1 MPIKKRR
8 ITMTEWMVVCT
19 TFNSA
24 EAEIVASR
32 LRAEDI
38 RAMVQQEPAGRV
50 LGITVGALGE
60 IKVLVHP
67 DDYEQALDILDNPEP
82 ETLPDTTDKI
92 VYRSDEDEPNE

>member
-1 MPIKKRR
+1 
-8 ITMTEWMVVCT
+8 MTEWMVVCA

-32 LRAEDI
+32 LRAEGI
-38 RAMVQQEPAGRV
+38 RSMIQQEPAGRV

-67 DDYEQALDILDNPEP
+67 DDYDPALDILDDPEP
-82 ETLPDTTDKI
+82 ETLPDTTDRI
-92 VYRSDEDEPNE
+92 VYRSDETDPHE

>member
-1 MPIKKRR
+1 
-8 ITMTEWMVVCT
+8 MTEWMIVCA

-32 LRAEDI
+32 LRAEGI

-60 IKVLVHP
+60 IKIVVHR
-67 DDYEQALDILDNPEP
+67 DDYDHALDILDEPEP
-82 ETLPDTTDKI
+82 ETLPDTIDRI
-92 VYRSDEDEPNE
+92 VYRSDEIDPHE